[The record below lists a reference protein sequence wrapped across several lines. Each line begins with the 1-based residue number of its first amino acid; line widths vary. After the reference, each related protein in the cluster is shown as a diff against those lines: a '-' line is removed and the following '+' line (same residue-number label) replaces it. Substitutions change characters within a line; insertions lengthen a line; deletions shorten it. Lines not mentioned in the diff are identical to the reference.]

1 MIFDNINVRTE
12 LVKERKK
19 SNELL
24 DDVNELLNIA
34 ARNDEDILQR
44 LRKSEGNSSNVE
56 VDVNA
61 ADRIFTIE
69 QIRKTCIRYRL
80 RFLPTQHF
88 KADFPYEVI
97 AEINSLEKKLN
108 QKIENFRIIAPSE
121 AFDLENINKDP
132 LLFAELSDGNYY
144 LIHQWGKDLKWY
156 RRILTWPLQNF
167 KTYFISL
174 WILAAAL
181 VFAIPSSVMNQFTQE
196 SENVL
201 RIWLTIHTFIAFM
214 GITFWAALTFEKT
227 FSSLNWESK
236 YYNW

>member
-24 DDVNELLNIA
+24 DDVNELLNTA

-69 QIRKTCIRYRL
+69 QIRKICIRYRL

-97 AEINSLEKKLN
+97 AEISALEKKSN

-201 RIWLTIHTFIAFM
+201 RIWLTIHTFIALM